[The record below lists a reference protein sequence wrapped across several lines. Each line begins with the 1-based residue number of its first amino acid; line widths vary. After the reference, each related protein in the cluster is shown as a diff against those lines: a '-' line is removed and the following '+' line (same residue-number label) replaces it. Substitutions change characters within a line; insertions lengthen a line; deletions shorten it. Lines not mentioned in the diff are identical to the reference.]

1 MKKRFLSLL
10 LILVMTLSLLPTA
23 VLAED
28 GSSENKTFATLEKGK
43 TYYFDLSGVGIPKP
57 DSGYNDKLPDTSLRY
72 VPFTYAG
79 KLAGCL
85 SVKRTEDGLRGLA
98 NRSKRQ
104 LAAVYC
110 GLQYLAGFVERSE
123 CERSDLRQIV

>member
-1 MKKRFLSLL
+1 MKKRFLCLL

-79 KLAGCL
+79 ILAG
-85 SVKRTEDGLRGLA
+85 SVGPRRMFRMPRCRSVSKIATAFCSYHERTIESGSSLTPHPNALA
-98 NRSKRQ
+98 RAR
-104 LAAVYC
+104 A
-110 GLQYLAGFVERSE
+110 
-123 CERSDLRQIV
+123 I